1 MMIRNQEKLKPYHF
15 SHVKENV
22 AKCLKNFAPRC
33 ASKCL
38 NTGFHQN
45 LDIALHD
52 MVEIQ
57 EEFIQKRKK
66 LRHGLHIISTY
77 EEKIAH
83 SISPTV
89 ANNQFFIAQTPKH
102 LIIANNRR
110 IGRSLT
116 PIESRLLHLP
126 EKHSN
131 IDLFIECCQG
141 IKEENKRLNR
151 QLPNLGR
158 YMNYGYKKME
168 HEVEKVKEECSE
180 DPFYYK
186 SLRALNRHI
195 KKMIVY

>member
-1 MMIRNQEKLKPYHF
+1 MIRNQERLNANHH

-45 LDIALHD
+45 LDLALHD

-66 LRHGLHIISTY
+66 LRHGLHITSTY
-77 EEKIAH
+77 EEKVTH
-83 SISPTV
+83 SISPV
-89 ANNQFFIAQTPKH
+89 ANKQFFMEKTPKR
-102 LIIANNRR
+102 LIIKNNRL
-110 IGRSLT
+110 ISRSLT
-116 PIESRLLHLP
+116 PIEARPLRLP
-126 EKHSN
+126 EKSSN
-131 IDLFIECCQG
+131 IDSFIECCQE

-168 HEVEKVKEECSE
+168 NEVDKMKEECSE

-186 SLRALNRHI
+186 SLRALHRHI
-195 KKMIVY
+195 KKMVVY